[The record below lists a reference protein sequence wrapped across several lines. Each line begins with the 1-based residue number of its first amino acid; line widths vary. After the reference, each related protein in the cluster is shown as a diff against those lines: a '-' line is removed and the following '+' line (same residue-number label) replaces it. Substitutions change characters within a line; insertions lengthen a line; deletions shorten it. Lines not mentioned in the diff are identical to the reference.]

1 MTDTAKL
8 QGKIK
13 ECGYTL
19 NTLAKA
25 INLSQ
30 TGLFNKIH
38 NHREFVVSEIQK
50 IGTML
55 LLTEQE
61 IQSIFFAKDVELNST
76 NK

>member
-1 MTDTAKL
+1 MTNTAKL

-50 IGTML
+50 ISIL
-55 LLTEQE
+55 LLLSEQE
-61 IQSIFFAKDVELNST
+61 IQELFFAKDVELNST
-76 NK
+76 K

>member
-1 MTDTAKL
+1 MTNTAKL

-50 IGTML
+50 ISIL
-55 LLTEQE
+55 LLLNEQE
-61 IQSIFFAKDVELNST
+61 IQELFFAKDVELNST
-76 NK
+76 K